1 VDSDLRS
8 KDIFACVG
16 ADCFRLRGQASIKAM
31 LSVFIRDPGF
41 RLLMLFRL
49 SKHRSMWGSFY
60 YILFRVL
67 SERRGII
74 IPRGVNIGPGC
85 NLGHAL
91 NIVINQNSVIGAN
104 CNFSQNITLGSL
116 SESAP
121 TIGDN
126 TYLGPNAVISGGVVL
141 GSHTVVGAGSV
152 VLKSFGG
159 SSLVAGSPAAELKP
173 MVVDDVNQILRN
185 VQ

>member
-1 VDSDLRS
+1 MDSDLNR
-8 KDIFACVG
+8 KDIFLCVR
-16 ADCFRLRGQASIKAM
+16 ADCFRLRGQVSTRT
-31 LSVFIRDPGF
+31 LVGVFIRDPGF
-41 RLLMLFRL
+41 RLLMLFRF
-49 SKHRSMWGSFY
+49 SKHHSLWGFFC

-74 IPRGVNIGPGC
+74 IPRGVKIGPGC

-116 SESAP
+116 NESAP
-121 TIGDN
+121 IIGDN
-126 TYLGPNAVISGGVVL
+126 VYVGPNVVISGDVVL
-141 GSHTVVGAGSV
+141 GSHTIVGAGSV
-152 VLKSFGG
+152 VLKSSDGG
-159 SSLVAGSPAAELKP
+159 SLVAGSPAAALKP
-173 MVVDDVNQILRN
+173 LEVDDVNRILRN